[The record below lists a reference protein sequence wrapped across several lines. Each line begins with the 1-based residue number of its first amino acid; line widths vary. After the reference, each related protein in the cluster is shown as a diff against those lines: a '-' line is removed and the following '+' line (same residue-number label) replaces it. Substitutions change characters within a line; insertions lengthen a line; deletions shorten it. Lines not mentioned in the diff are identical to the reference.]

1 MTSQTYLN
9 NYFNTIWR
17 HRNRNFD
24 QYEFTGWALVD
35 KIKPNERVL
44 DVGCGDNPF
53 KGLIPNLVGID
64 PAFPEAD
71 VNCTIEEFESDQ
83 LFDVAFC
90 LGSINFGAK
99 ETIERQIA
107 KVLLLVKKGGR
118 IYWRCN
124 PGRQDHG
131 NTECE
136 AIDFYPWSIEEH
148 VRLCDTFG
156 CRLVECRWD
165 NGKRLYAEW
174 STA

>member
-1 MTSQTYLN
+1 MTTQTYLN
-9 NYFNTIWR
+9 NYFNNIWR
-17 HRNRNFD
+17 HRNRSLD

-35 KIKPNERVL
+35 KIKPGECVL

-53 KGLIPNLVGID
+53 KGVIPNLVGID
-64 PAFPEAD
+64 PAFLEAD
-71 VNCTIEEFESDQ
+71 VNCTIEEFESDK

-90 LGSINFGAK
+90 LGSINFGTQ

-107 KVLLLVKKGGR
+107 KVLLLVKSGGR

-124 PGRQDHG
+124 PGQQDHG
-131 NTECE
+131 NKECE
-136 AIDFYPWSIEEH
+136 AIEFYPWSIEEH
-148 VRLCDTFG
+148 VRLCDSFG

-174 STA
+174 VTA